1 MKVNSQMIIK
11 ESTTNFN
18 PEYLNVVT
26 VPEGFQELMFL

>member
-1 MKVNSQMIIK
+1 MNSQMIIK

-18 PEYLNVVT
+18 PEYLNAVVT